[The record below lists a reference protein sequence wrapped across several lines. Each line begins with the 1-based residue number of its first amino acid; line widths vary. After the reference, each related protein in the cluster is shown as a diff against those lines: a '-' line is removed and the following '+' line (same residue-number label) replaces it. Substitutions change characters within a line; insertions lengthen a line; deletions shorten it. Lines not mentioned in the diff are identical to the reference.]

1 MQSLNKLQLN
11 IWFLGFFFYPLTFFM
26 FKLQSFDI
34 SFFKIFVIILIPF
47 QLYTQLVSQKIFLN
61 KYILILFFLVLL
73 SLIINP
79 FEIRIILNS
88 ISYFFVLVFAV
99 MGLSILSKS
108 ESGLVLKLF
117 KKVITIWFYL
127 IFLGFV
133 QLILSYFGFDLS
145 WESIGEPSP
154 ENKGYFLGRF
164 LIRPAS
170 LFGEPRRFSA
180 HIILVS
186 FLYFYICK
194 IKVNKLLLLMFIF
207 LGIST
212 QSSTFILVTFFS
224 LFIFFRISLFKMLL
238 ALVLLFISSTYI
250 ISTLKLLAPRLML
263 SQEFSI
269 DLLNTPA
276 YAEQAGDFSFFVYV
290 IYSDL
295 IQFLFGNG
303 IGMSNS
309 VIATFTDIFINTKS
323 EFDLINSRW
332 LFYTLLIDFGLIG
345 LIYFT
350 YLIKKHI
357 PRDKS
362 FLTLSLL
369 SIVTSLFTGSFIF
382 IFIIL
387 ILNIINKNI
396 EKKILNLLTQT
407 KN

>member
-1 MQSLNKLQLN
+1 
-11 IWFLGFFFYPLTFFM
+11 M

-154 ENKGYFLGRF
+154 ENKGNFLGRL

-212 QSSTFILVTFFS
+212 QSSTFILVTFSS

-263 SQEFSI
+263 GQEFSI

-309 VIATFTDIFINTKS
+309 VIATFTDIFIYTKS
-323 EFDLINSRW
+323 EFDFINSRW

-350 YLIKKHI
+350 YLIIKHI

-369 SIVTSLFTGSFIF
+369 SIVTCLFTGSFIF

-396 EKKILNLLTQT
+396 EKKKLNLLTQT
-407 KN
+407 IY